1 MDSKIQRRI
10 EEAVRRI
17 LESSDMDEMTESKIR
32 ALASKDLDLD
42 LSKSPYKALVRKVVE
57 SFLQKRSEDQLQEEA
72 EDASADQL
80 QEEAEDASAD
90 QLQEEAEDAS
100 AAKEKEYDD
109 DGDLIVC
116 WLSSKRKVTIQDFR
130 GKTLVSI
137 REFYRKDG
145 KDLPTAKGISLT
157 EEQWSVFKNNVPA
170 IEKAIKNMQSQIM

>member
-57 SFLQKRSEDQLQEEA
+57 SFLQKRSE
-72 EDASADQL
+72 DQL

>member
-1 MDSKIQRRI
+1 MDSEIQRRI

-42 LSKSPYKALVRKVVE
+42 LSKSPYKTFVRNVVE
-57 SFLQKRSEDQLQEEA
+57 SFLQERSEEQPQDQP
-72 EDASADQL
+72 EDV
-80 QEEAEDASAD
+80 
-90 QLQEEAEDAS
+90 S

-157 EEQWSVFKNNVPA
+157 EEQWSVFKKNVPA

>member
-1 MDSKIQRRI
+1 MDSQLQRRI
-10 EEAVRRI
+10 EEAVRAI

-32 ALASKDLDLD
+32 ALASKDLHLD
-42 LSKSPYKALVRKVVE
+42 LSKSPYKSLVRTVVE
-57 SFLQKRSEDQLQEEA
+57 SFLQERSEQHPEDQP
-72 EDASADQL
+72 
-80 QEEAEDASAD
+80 
-90 QLQEEAEDAS
+90 EDAS

-157 EEQWSVFKNNVPA
+157 EEQWSVFKKNVPA

>member
-57 SFLQKRSEDQLQEEA
+57 SFLQKRSE
-72 EDASADQL
+72 
-80 QEEAEDASAD
+80 D

>member
-1 MDSKIQRRI
+1 MDSEIQRRI

-57 SFLQKRSEDQLQEEA
+57 SFLQERSEDQP
-72 EDASADQL
+72 
-80 QEEAEDASAD
+80 
-90 QLQEEAEDAS
+90 QEEAEDAS

-116 WLSSKRKVTIQDFR
+116 WVCFLFFCLFSL
-130 GKTLVSI
+130 LVACGCNSFCLLVEI
-137 REFYRKDG
+137 
-145 KDLPTAKGISLT
+145 
-157 EEQWSVFKNNVPA
+157 
-170 IEKAIKNMQSQIM
+170 